1 MDTGFLL
8 PGESLEDDY
17 DVSRQLLPE
26 EVIGIMD
33 QLLSYEMS
41 WHQGYPLAQNLFSSL
56 YIDHILAQ
64 SRQPN
69 EVPRFNAADGSLS
82 SVAGPLVHLVLMA
95 YCIGVIKSC
104 DIVIEMIQS
113 QQYYE
118 EEDFNTHTF
127 NRNMLTDLDDDYCL
141 KLLVEAEEWLAS
153 QSDIRTQLTEA
164 MILRLRSRRD
174 MYDVILP
181 TFSATLH
188 AEDWL
193 DIGSRIQH
201 LIKSHDVG
209 KAVDE
214 AFSSK
219 VQRRLASTVP
229 PRPITDLKFEDA
241 CHNLSRLCDD
251 IKEALRISDERP
263 VQTPEH
269 LLVSPLIEVSR
280 SSNNTTQQE
289 TSFCYILHMA
299 FYQIGAIYIPR
310 VMH

>member
-1 MDTGFLL
+1 MDPKMDTGFLL

-56 YIDHILAQ
+56 YIDYILAQ
-64 SRQPN
+64 SRPPN
-69 EVPRFNAADGSLS
+69 IFPKFNAMNGSPS
-82 SVAGPLVHLVLMA
+82 DIAGPLVHLVLMA

-127 NRNMLTDLDDDYCL
+127 NRNMLTDLDDDQCL
-141 KLLVEAEEWLAS
+141 KMLMEAEEWLTS
-153 QSDIRTQLTEA
+153 QSEIDTQLSETLV
-164 MILRLRSRRD
+164 LRLRSRRD

-181 TFSATLH
+181 SFSSGLTS
-188 AEDWL
+188 EDWL
-193 DIGSRIQH
+193 AIGARIQD
-201 LIKSHDVG
+201 LMKSHGDG

-214 AFSSK
+214 AFSPK

-229 PRPITDLKFEDA
+229 PRPITDLQFEEA
-241 CHNLSRLCDD
+241 CQNLSCLCDD
-251 IKEALRISDERP
+251 IREVLRVSDEGP
-263 VQTPEH
+263 IQNPEH
-269 LLVSPLIEVSR
+269 LLVSPSTIHTLVI
-280 SSNNTTQQE
+280 Q
-289 TSFCYILHMA
+289 
-299 FYQIGAIYIPR
+299 P
-310 VMH
+310 